1 MRMYSQR
8 GNLLF
13 PVRELYVPKVEK
25 IMPVGLG
32 RPALTIG
39 KLLTDKGVLLKN
51 KCHLLKDLT
60 SFSEEVPV
68 YGQSERF

>member
-13 PVRELYVPKVEK
+13 PVRELYVPKVGK

-32 RPALTIG
+32 RPGFNHRQTI
-39 KLLTDKGVLLKN
+39 D
-51 KCHLLKDLT
+51 
-60 SFSEEVPV
+60 
-68 YGQSERF
+68 R